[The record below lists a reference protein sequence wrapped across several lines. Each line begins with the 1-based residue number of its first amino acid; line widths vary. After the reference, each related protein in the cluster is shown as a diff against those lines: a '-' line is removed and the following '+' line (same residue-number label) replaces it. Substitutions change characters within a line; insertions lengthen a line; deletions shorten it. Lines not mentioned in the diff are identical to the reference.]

1 MSLNSETAWI
11 LKAETSVGLVLMA
24 VGLVLSIAGITDL
37 LLTAGIVVLIFAPVL
52 GVLVSTKCLIQE
64 KDTTWLRVAIL
75 LIIILAVGM
84 LISWYR

>member
-11 LKAETSVGLVLMA
+11 LKAETTVGLILMGI
-24 VGLVLSIAGITDL
+24 GLVLSIADITDL
-37 LLTAGIVVLIFAPVL
+37 LLLAGIVVLIFAPVL

-64 KDTTWLRVAIL
+64 KDSTWLRVAIL

-84 LISWYR
+84 LISYYR